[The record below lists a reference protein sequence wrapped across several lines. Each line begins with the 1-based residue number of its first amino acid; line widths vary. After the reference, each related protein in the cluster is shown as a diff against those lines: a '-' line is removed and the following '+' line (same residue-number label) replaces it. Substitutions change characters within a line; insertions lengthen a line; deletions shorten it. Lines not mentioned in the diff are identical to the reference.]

1 MKVRFR
7 KETINRSINTLLWW
21 FGAPEEYSQHPD
33 ADGIHR
39 GSQCLPCNPYRHS
52 CSSYHLDAHR
62 LDCKQEAN
70 YGRCLYRCCCQT
82 GSHHSNSRQYRYF
95 RSFLHRYHFHHRLL
109 LHGSGSKGEVQV

>member
-1 MKVRFR
+1 MKARFR
-7 KETINRSINTLLWW
+7 KETNNRSISTLLWW

-70 YGRCLYRCCCQT
+70 YGRCLYRCCCRT
-82 GSHHSNSRQYRYF
+82 GSHHSCSRQYRYF
-95 RSFLHRYHFHHRLL
+95 RSLLHRYHFHHRLL
-109 LHGSGSKGEVQV
+109 LHGSCSKGEVQV